1 MVMLCCN
8 VNPQQRDIHRS
19 PRERY
24 DLKAPIPKW
33 WWTGSPQLGAPSSFP
48 CGGSSKRGAP
58 QMVGLEKS
66 QSKMDDLG
74 AKTDFL
80 IVKHFF
86 PNSVATQRG
95 SYGKS

>member
-1 MVMLCCN
+1 
-8 VNPQQRDIHRS
+8 
-19 PRERY
+19 
-24 DLKAPIPKW
+24 
-33 WWTGSPQLGAPSSFP
+33 
-48 CGGSSKRGAP
+48 
-58 QMVGLEKS
+58 MVGLEKS